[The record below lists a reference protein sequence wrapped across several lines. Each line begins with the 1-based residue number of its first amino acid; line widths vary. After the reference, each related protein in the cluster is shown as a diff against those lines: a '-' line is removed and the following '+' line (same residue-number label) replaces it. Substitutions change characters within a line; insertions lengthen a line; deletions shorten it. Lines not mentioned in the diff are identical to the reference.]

1 MLPVDEDVMTLAGVG
16 LHEEEVKEEHPK
28 VEDHT
33 HPEVLEDRVSGD
45 SDVQSRK

>member
-1 MLPVDEDVMTLAGVG
+1 MTLAGVG

-33 HPEVLEDRVSGD
+33 HPEVPEDRVSGD
-45 SDVQSRK
+45 SDVQSRKYE